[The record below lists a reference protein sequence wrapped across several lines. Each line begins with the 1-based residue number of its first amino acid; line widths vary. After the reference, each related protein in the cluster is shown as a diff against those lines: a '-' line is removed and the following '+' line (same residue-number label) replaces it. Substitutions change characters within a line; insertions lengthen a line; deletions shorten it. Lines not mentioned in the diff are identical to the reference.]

1 MKTNTFYNPKN
12 QYNESLASIPYV
24 DKANSDLSQKINF
37 LESSINNKIEDF
49 RTINVKFINE
59 DGKSWN
65 NINDYFKSRL
75 ESATDNEIEQ
85 LKIELGQT
93 VYIVPSNNNS
103 YEEYICRNPK
113 IISNSTLPEMI
124 RLGTADSII
133 ARVDDGSANS
143 YGAVTLVHNLYKSNG
158 WESFYEND
166 LEGNIDTSKPK
177 NGKAVAPI
185 ALKDFYDADIELGE
199 RIDSLEVNNNN
210 EIEAAK
216 LDFKNQLSELETELK
231 SYDDSIGRRVSSIEK
246 AINSDTTS
254 GEVSQQ
260 GTRLDIIEKAI
271 GLNGCCSSCGNENC
285 SCENNSNKCSIY
297 CRLNDIDQ
305 RLNSNDENDR
315 SIQEQ
320 IDEIN
325 SKLLTDDKKE
335 EIYDKLATNLESIES
350 LEERTAIITEHTAN
364 LDELNGL
371 NIGTRITI
379 AENNISTNTLNIA
392 GINDEIEKIKDID
405 IANLNSNHST
415 LDNKIS
421 VQEATIAG
429 LDASVNNAQINLGNI
444 SSRLEGHIS
453 TATALATDTNNRL
466 ESLKASSQKNSDLI
480 EDLQNKNALK
490 DEQISK
496 LSSASDEY
504 SNNFKSLETDIKDL
518 REQDSLLNT
527 SIIGIESSLEEKIA
541 DNSGTIDALIV
552 KTDDIVTEI
561 EELNDKTLEIDTSI
575 KRVDSLLAVKADN
588 SEISRLETYVNNN
601 FGNLPSLVSV
611 INLRSNNNVDKIY
624 ELDEKIQAEIDSRQD
639 FIDKINDIEARNNF
653 IQLLIH
659 TELTD
664 GSKIINVPSLFA
676 GGKSADWADIKIIN
690 SSINNENVYPEIKYE
705 GEINNFIDNRKISI
719 TLGETTQQID
729 LIISAFKS
737 ANIINL

>member
-199 RIDSLEVNNNN
+199 RIDSLEVNNSN

-216 LDFKNQLSELETELK
+216 LDFENQLSELETELK
-231 SYDDSIGRRVSSIEK
+231 SYDDSIGRRVSLIEK

-371 NIGTRITI
+371 DIGTRITT
-379 AENNISTNTLNIA
+379 AENKISTNTSDIV
-392 GINDEIEKIKDID
+392 GINDEIEDIKEGL
-405 IANLNSNHST
+405 AKLGSSHST

-421 VQEATIAG
+421 VQEATIVG
-429 LDASVNNAQINLGNI
+429 LDASVNNAQINLGNT
-444 SSRLEGHIS
+444 SSRLETHI
-453 TATALATDTNNRL
+453 LAAETLAIDTNNRL
-466 ESLKASSQKNSDLI
+466 NSLEASSKENSKLI
-480 EDLQNKNALK
+480 KDLQSKDTLI
-490 DEQISK
+490 DEQIGE
-496 LSSASDEY
+496 LISASNEY
-504 SNNFKSLETDIKDL
+504 SNNFKSLEKDIEDL
-518 REQDSLLNT
+518 REQDGQLNT
-527 SIIGIESSLEEKIA
+527 SIDEIKGSLEEKIA
-541 DNSGTIDALIV
+541 ENSGTIDTLIV
-552 KTDDIVTEI
+552 KTDDIVNEI
-561 EELNDKTLEIDTSI
+561 KELNRNTSEIDTSI

-653 IQLLIH
+653 IQLLVH
-659 TELTD
+659 TELID
-664 GSKIINVPSLFA
+664 GNKIINVPSLFV

-719 TLGETTQQID
+719 SLGETTQQID